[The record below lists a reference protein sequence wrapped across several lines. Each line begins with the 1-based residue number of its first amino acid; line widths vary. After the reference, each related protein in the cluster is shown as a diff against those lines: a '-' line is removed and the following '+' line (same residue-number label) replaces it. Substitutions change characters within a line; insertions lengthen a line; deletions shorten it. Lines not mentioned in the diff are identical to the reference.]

1 MLLDE
6 PDRVRSTAPVGRVDS
21 SRSRYQQ
28 GENDAWVP
36 PDSRDSRRDRAHGR
50 LVSRALRS
58 DRRRQDVRPMKVLV
72 TGGAG
77 FIGSHVVDALR
88 ESGMDVLCIDSLDPA
103 VHHGP
108 PDYLRRDVNYCFT
121 DLRAWVPDARL
132 DDVEAVVHLA
142 ALGGVARAA
151 REPANIIAANCSGT
165 GRRVDAAR
173 RWARLR
179 AVVLASSFSIYGANY
194 TYRCT
199 RCGREQDG
207 SRETRDL
214 DAGLFEVACRACG
227 AEAEILPIRAEA
239 RPDPLETYGAS
250 KYMQELCFKGFM
262 ACPVSILRFSSVYG
276 PRLRLDDGEATIIA
290 RIAGWIRAGERPRL
304 FEDGRQIRD
313 WVFVGDVVAAVQAVL
328 TGTPASAV
336 TNVCSGV
343 PTRLVE
349 ACELIADA
357 VGVDCPPEIAGG
369 YRS

>member
-1 MLLDE
+1 
-6 PDRVRSTAPVGRVDS
+6 
-21 SRSRYQQ
+21 
-28 GENDAWVP
+28 
-36 PDSRDSRRDRAHGR
+36 
-50 LVSRALRS
+50 
-58 DRRRQDVRPMKVLV
+58 MKVLV

-88 ESGMDVLCIDSLDPA
+88 ESGMDVMCIDSLDA
-103 VHHGP
+103 GVHHGP
-108 PDYLRRDVNYCFT
+108 PDYLRRDVDYCFT
-121 DLRAWVPDARL
+121 DLRTWVPDARL

-151 REPANIIAANCSGT
+151 REPANIIEANCAGT
-165 GRRVDAAR
+165 GRLVDAAR

-194 TYRCT
+194 AYRCT
-199 RCGREQDG
+199 RCGRDQDG
-207 SRETRDL
+207 SRQTRDL
-214 DAGLFEVACRACG
+214 DAGRFEVACRTCG

-250 KYMQELCFKGFM
+250 KYMQELCFKGFTT
-262 ACPVSILRFSSVYG
+262 CPVSILRFSSVYG
-276 PRLRLDDGEATIIA
+276 PRLRLDDGEATVIA

-328 TGTPASAV
+328 TGAPASPV
-336 TNVCSGV
+336 TNVCSGM
-343 PTRLVE
+343 PTRLAE

-357 VGVDCPPEIAGG
+357 VGADCPPEIVGG
-369 YRS
+369 YRPGDMRHCLGDPSALRALLGRDPLAFKDGVRLTFGPRG